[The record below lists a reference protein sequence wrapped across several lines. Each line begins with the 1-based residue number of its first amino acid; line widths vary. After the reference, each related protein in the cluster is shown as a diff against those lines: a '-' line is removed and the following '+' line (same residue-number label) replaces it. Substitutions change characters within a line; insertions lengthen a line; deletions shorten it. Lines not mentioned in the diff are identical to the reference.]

1 MENSKISILFVRN
14 DLNTYIFNELMIYK
28 VLLVEY

>member
-1 MENSKISILFVRN
+1 MGNSKITILFVRN
-14 DLNTYIFNELMIYK
+14 DLNTFIINKWVINE